1 MKTNLQIALRFLLS
15 RKRSM
20 LMSLGGI
27 IFGVGFFII
36 TQAQTSGFEQFFI
49 RTILG
54 VNGMARVEDRWQ
66 STMRSME
73 AEEGSDFRVSLENSV
88 KYISGVEFPQQ
99 IMDAIYRF
107 PDVAAAAP
115 VIRGSAMIVANF
127 REHDCKPYGIDI
139 EKHFQV
145 SDLEEQVIFGS
156 VEEFQRNPYGVLIGE
171 RLARR
176 MNLRPNDTFLLQAR
190 GQNARF
196 RVSGV
201 FETGIEQVD
210 KERVYMHLAATR
222 TLLPRPTGVSFIQI
236 NLDDPAKAPEFSERL
251 GPVLSHSVM
260 SWQRREKTWLQVF
273 NVLRLSSALTVSTII
288 LISGLGMFN
297 TLVMIIIDK
306 TREIAILRSMGYTRS
321 DITQIFMMQG
331 TIVLSVGIV
340 LGWLFAAGATYGL
353 SNLPIRIRGIFAT
366 DSFIVNWDLAHY
378 LWAAV
383 IAAVI
388 VTIASYF
395 PARRAARLEPGAV
408 IRGSSS

>member
-1 MKTNLQIALRFLLS
+1 
-15 RKRSM
+15 M

-27 IFGVGFFII
+27 IFGVGFFIV
-36 TQAQTSGFEQFFI
+36 TQAQTSGFERFFI
-49 RTILG
+49 KTILG
-54 VNGMARVEDRWQ
+54 VNGMARIEDRWQ
-66 STMRSME
+66 STMRSMR
-73 AEEGSDFRVSLENSV
+73 AEKGSNFKVSLENSV

-99 IMDAIYRF
+99 IMEAVSHF
-107 PDVAAAAP
+107 PDVVAAAP
-115 VIRGSAMIVANF
+115 VIRGSAMIIANF
-127 REHDCKPYGIDI
+127 REFDCKPYGIDI
-139 EKHFQV
+139 DRHFQV
-145 SDLEEQVIFGS
+145 SDLEEQLISGS
-156 VEEFQRNPYGVLIGE
+156 VEAFQRNPYGVLIGE

-176 MNLRPNDTFLLQAR
+176 MNLIPNDTFLLRAL
-190 GQNARF
+190 GQSNRF
-196 RVSGV
+196 RVAGV

-210 KERVYMHLAATR
+210 KERVYMHLAASR
-222 TLLPRPTGVSFIQI
+222 TLLQRPTGASFIQI
-236 NLDDPAKAPEFSERL
+236 NLDDPEKAPAFSERL

-273 NVLRLSSALTVSTII
+273 YVLRISSALTVSTII

-331 TIVLSVGIV
+331 IFVLFAGIV
-340 LGWLFAAGATYGL
+340 LGWAFAAATTFGL
-353 SNLPIRIRGIFAT
+353 SKLPIRIRGIFAT
-366 DSFIVNWDLAHY
+366 DSFIVNWDFSHY

-388 VTIASYF
+388 VGIASYF

>member
-1 MKTNLQIALRFLLS
+1 
-15 RKRSM
+15 M

-27 IFGVGFFII
+27 IFGVGFFIV

-54 VNGMARVEDRWQ
+54 VNGMARIEDRWQ
-66 STMRSME
+66 STMRSMR
-73 AEEGSDFRVSLENSV
+73 AEKGSNFKVSLENSV

-99 IMDAIYRF
+99 IMEAVNHF
-107 PDVAAAAP
+107 PDVVASAP
-115 VIRGSAMIVANF
+115 VLRGSAMIIANF
-127 REHDCKPYGIDI
+127 REFDCKPYGIDI
-139 EKHFQV
+139 DKHFQV
-145 SDLEEQVIFGS
+145 SDLEEQIIYGS
-156 VEEFQRNPYGVLIGE
+156 VEAFQRNPYGVLVGE

-176 MNLRPNDTFLLQAR
+176 MNLLPNDTFLIRAL
-190 GQNARF
+190 GQSNRF
-196 RVSGV
+196 RVAGI

-210 KERVYMHLAATR
+210 KERVYMHLPASR
-222 TLLPRPTGVSFIQI
+222 TLLQRPTGASFVQV
-236 NLDDPAKAPEFSERL
+236 NLDDPEKAPAFSERL
-251 GPVLSHSVM
+251 APVISHSVM

-273 NVLRLSSALTVSTII
+273 YVLRISSALTVSTII

-331 TIVLSVGIV
+331 VFVLLAGIV
-340 LGWLFAAGATYGL
+340 LGWAFAAATTFSL
-353 SNLPIRIRGIFAT
+353 SKLPIRIRGIFAT
-366 DSFIVNWDLAHY
+366 DSFIVNWDFSHY

-388 VTIASYF
+388 VGIASYF

>member
-1 MKTNLQIALRFLLS
+1 MNTNFQIALRFLLS
-15 RKRSM
+15 RKRAM

-54 VNGMARVEDRWQ
+54 VNGMARVEDRYQ

-73 AEEGSDFRVSLENSV
+73 AEEGSNFRVSLEDSV
-88 KYISGVEFPQQ
+88 KYISGVEYPEQ
-99 IMDAIYRF
+99 IMDAIHRF
-107 PDVAAAAP
+107 PEVTATAP
-115 VIRGSAMIVANF
+115 VIRGSAMLIANF
-127 REHDCKPYGIDI
+127 KDQDCKPYGIDA

-145 SDLEEQVIFGS
+145 SDLELQIIYGS
-156 VEEFQRNPYGVLIGE
+156 IESFQKNPYGVLIGE
-171 RLARR
+171 RLASR
-176 MNLRPNDTFLLQAR
+176 MNLMPNDSLLLQAR
-190 GQNARF
+190 GKSQRY
-196 RVSGV
+196 RVAGI

-210 KERVYMHLAATR
+210 KERVYLHLSATR
-222 TLLPRPTGVSFIQI
+222 TLLQRPNGVSFIQI
-236 NLDDPAKAPEFSERL
+236 NLDDPAKAPVFADRL

-273 NVLRLSSALTVSTII
+273 SVLRISSALTVSTII

-321 DITQIFMMQG
+321 DITQIFMLQG
-331 TIVLSVGIV
+331 ILVLFGGVI
-340 LGWLFAAGATYGL
+340 LGWAFAAASTYGL
-353 SNLPIRIRGIFAT
+353 SKLPIRIRGIFAT
-366 DSFIVNWDLAHY
+366 DSFVVNWDFSHY
-378 LWAAV
+378 LWAAA
-383 IAAVI
+383 IASFI
-388 VTIASYF
+388 VVIASYF

-408 IRGSSS
+408 IRGSST

>member
-1 MKTNLQIALRFLLS
+1 MRTNLQIALRFLLS

-49 RTILG
+49 KTILG

-66 STMRSME
+66 QTMRSME
-73 AEEGSDFRVSLENSV
+73 AEKGSDFRVSLENSV
-88 KYISGVEFPQQ
+88 KFISGVQFPQQ
-99 IMDAIYRF
+99 MMDAIYRF
-107 PDVAAAAP
+107 PDVTAAAP
-115 VIRGSAMIVANF
+115 VIRGSAMMVANF
-127 REHDCKPYGIDI
+127 KEYDSKPYGIDV

-145 SDLEEQVIFGS
+145 SDLEEQVIYGS

-171 RLARR
+171 RLSRR
-176 MNLRPNDTFLLQAR
+176 MNLMPNDTLLLQAR
-190 GQNARF
+190 GQNSRF
-196 RVSGV
+196 RVAGV

-210 KERVYMHLAATR
+210 KERVYMHLPAAR
-222 TLLPRPTGVSFIQI
+222 TLLQRPTGVSFIQI
-236 NLDDPAKAPEFSERL
+236 NLDDPDKAPEFADRL
-251 GPVLSHSVM
+251 APVLSHGVM
-260 SWQRREKTWLQVF
+260 SWQKREKTWLQVF
-273 NVLRLSSALTVSTII
+273 YVLRISSALTVSTII

-331 TIVLSVGIV
+331 TIVLGLGVV

-366 DSFIVNWDLAHY
+366 DSFIVNWELSHY

-383 IAAVI
+383 IASVI
-388 VTIASYF
+388 VSIASYF

>member
-1 MKTNLQIALRFLLS
+1 
-15 RKRSM
+15 M

-49 RTILG
+49 KTILG

-73 AEEGSDFRVSLENSV
+73 AEKGSDFRVSLENSV

-107 PDVAAAAP
+107 PDVTAAAP
-115 VIRGSAMIVANF
+115 VIRGSAVMVANF
-127 REHDCKPYGIDI
+127 KEYDCKPYGIDT

-145 SDLEEQVIFGS
+145 SDLEEQIIYGS

-171 RLARR
+171 RLSRR
-176 MNLRPNDTFLLQAR
+176 MNLMPNDTFLLQAR
-190 GQNARF
+190 GQNSRF
-196 RVSGV
+196 RVAGV

-210 KERVYMHLAATR
+210 KERVYMHLPATR
-222 TLLPRPTGVSFIQI
+222 TLLQRPTGVSFIQI
-236 NLDDPAKAPEFSERL
+236 NLEDPAKAPEFAERL
-251 GPVLSHSVM
+251 APVLSHGVM

-273 NVLRLSSALTVSTII
+273 SVLRISSALTVSTII

-331 TIVLSVGIV
+331 TIVLGLGVV
-340 LGWLFAAGATYGL
+340 LGWMFAASATYGL

-366 DSFIVNWDLAHY
+366 DSFIVNWDLSHY
-378 LWAAV
+378 LWAAA
-383 IAAVI
+383 IASVI
-388 VTIASYF
+388 VSIASYF

>member
-1 MKTNLQIALRFLLS
+1 
-15 RKRSM
+15 M

-27 IFGVGFFII
+27 IFGVGFFIV

-54 VNGMARVEDRWQ
+54 VNGMARIEDRWQ
-66 STMRSME
+66 STMRSMR
-73 AEEGSDFRVSLENSV
+73 AEKGSNFKVSLENSV

-99 IMDAIYRF
+99 IMEAVNHF
-107 PDVAAAAP
+107 PDVVASAP
-115 VIRGSAMIVANF
+115 VLRGSAMIIANF
-127 REHDCKPYGIDI
+127 REFDCKPYGIDI
-139 EKHFQV
+139 NKHFQV
-145 SDLEEQVIFGS
+145 SDLEEQIIYGS
-156 VEEFQRNPYGVLIGE
+156 VEAFQRNPYGVLVGE

-176 MNLRPNDTFLLQAR
+176 MNLLPNDTFLIRAL
-190 GQNARF
+190 GQSNRF
-196 RVSGV
+196 RVAGI

-210 KERVYMHLAATR
+210 KERVYMHLPASR
-222 TLLPRPTGVSFIQI
+222 TLLQRPTGASFVQV
-236 NLDDPAKAPEFSERL
+236 NLDDPEKAPAFSERL
-251 GPVLSHSVM
+251 APVISHSVM

-273 NVLRLSSALTVSTII
+273 YVLRISSALTVSTII

-331 TIVLSVGIV
+331 VFVLLAGIV
-340 LGWLFAAGATYGL
+340 LGWAFAAATTFGL
-353 SNLPIRIRGIFAT
+353 SKLPIRIRGIFAT
-366 DSFIVNWDLAHY
+366 DSFIVNWDFSHY

-388 VTIASYF
+388 VGI
-395 PARRAARLEPGAV
+395 
-408 IRGSSS
+408 

>member
-49 RTILG
+49 KTILG

-73 AEEGSDFRVSLENSV
+73 AEKGSDFRVSLENSV

-107 PDVAAAAP
+107 PNVTAAAP
-115 VIRGSAMIVANF
+115 VIRGSAVMVANF
-127 REHDCKPYGIDI
+127 KEYDCKPYGIDT

-145 SDLEEQVIFGS
+145 SDLEEQIIYGS

-171 RLARR
+171 RLSRR
-176 MNLRPNDTFLLQAR
+176 MNLMPNDTFLLQAR
-190 GQNARF
+190 GQNSRF
-196 RVSGV
+196 RVAGV

-210 KERVYMHLAATR
+210 KERVYMQLPTAR
-222 TLLPRPTGVSFIQI
+222 TLLQRPTGVSFIQI
-236 NLDDPAKAPEFSERL
+236 NLEDPAKAPEFAERL
-251 GPVLSHSVM
+251 APVLSHSVM

-273 NVLRLSSALTVSTII
+273 SVLRISSALTVSTII

-331 TIVLSVGIV
+331 TIVLGLGVV
-340 LGWLFAAGATYGL
+340 LGWMFAASATYGL

-366 DSFIVNWDLAHY
+366 DSFIVNWDLSHY

-383 IAAVI
+383 IASVI
-388 VTIASYF
+388 VSIASYF